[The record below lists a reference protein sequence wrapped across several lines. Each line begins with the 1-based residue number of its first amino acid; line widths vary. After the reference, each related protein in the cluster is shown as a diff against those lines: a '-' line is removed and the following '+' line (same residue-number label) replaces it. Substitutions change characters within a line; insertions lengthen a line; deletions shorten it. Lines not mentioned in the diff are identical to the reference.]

1 MRDLFVSIMGKP
13 FGIVVFQL
21 IDATQF
27 TLYLTLIAFAG
38 GGLMGALIAF
48 LRIVPNIALNRIA
61 TAYMWLFQATPL
73 LMMLFLFGLGIPRLL
88 GADVNPWTAATFALV
103 LYTSSYLADVWR
115 GAIESIDIG
124 QWESSKALGVNFL
137 KTLRLVIMPQALRIS
152 IAPTV
157 GFLVQI
163 IKGTSLAYIIGF
175 HDLMTIGKRWANSP
189 VEGTEPFVIYPL
201 MALIYFCLCFPLS
214 VWSRR
219 IERRFGSH
227 NQRNSMPSHDQ

>member
-1 MRDLFVSIMGKP
+1 
-13 FGIVVFQL
+13 
-21 IDATQF
+21 
-27 TLYLTLIAFAG
+27 
-38 GGLMGALIAF
+38 
-48 LRIVPNIALNRIA
+48 
-61 TAYMWLFQATPL
+61 
-73 LMMLFLFGLGIPRLL
+73 MMLFLFGLGIPRLL